1 MKIQV
6 NFRGMNISATGM
18 TAQRRKMDLISENIA
33 NSETTKTEDGV
44 AYQRKVLLVN
54 AEQGDVRL
62 SMPESTLRM
71 RTTNNGHIPFT
82 DMPIASASSGNGIE
96 MEEYEDNT
104 QGEIVYDPNHPDAD
118 EEGYVQMPNVNV
130 ITEMVDMIAATRGFE
145 ANVTAFNASKQIAKD
160 SLEI

>member
-1 MKIQV
+1 
-6 NFRGMNISATGM
+6 
-18 TAQRRKMDLISENIA
+18 
-33 NSETTKTEDGV
+33 NSETTRTEDGV
-44 AYQRKVLLVN
+44 AYQRKVLMVN
-54 AEQGDVRL
+54 AEQGDAGVRI
-62 SMPESTLRM
+62 PESSLRM

-82 DMPIASASSGNGIE
+82 EMPMASANSGSGIE

-104 QGEIVYDPNHPDAD
+104 QGEIVYNPNHPDAD

>member
-6 NFRGMNISATGM
+6 NFRGMDISATGM

-33 NSETTKTEDGV
+33 NSETTRTDEGV

-54 AEQGDVRL
+54 ANQGDPQF

-71 RTTNNGHIPFT
+71 RTTDNGHIPFT
-82 DMPIASASSGNGIE
+82 ELPMASANGGNGIE
-96 MEEYEDNT
+96 MEEYEDNE
-104 QGEIVYDPNHPDAD
+104 QGEIVYNPNHPDAD